1 MKTEDLMER
10 YIYAVTRRM
19 PSKQKTDVANEL
31 RALIGDMLEERCGE
45 AGPTETDMRVVLTEL
60 GTPNELYEKYEGGG
74 EKCLIGAPY
83 YESYLLVLKIVL
95 VCVAFGMTVASL
107 VLLITAVE
115 PVAWYVSAMQW
126 VSMVIGG
133 LGSAFAYVT
142 LLFTYFY
149 KKNIQINEAFDLN
162 SLPPVPEKNELIP
175 KWEPI
180 SMMVFLVIFVC
191 IFLWAPQVFSAVFT
205 ESGERVP
212 IFNATVIWEMRYF
225 LLLFAGLGLVR
236 EIVSLLEGRYTKR
249 LLIVSAVVDICSGV
263 LAFFWLA
270 DGKIVNPELVKRAAE
285 LFSGEELFIIS
296 IFENFQY
303 FFLGIIIF
311 ALLLDVLTAAFRYMR
326 EHGN

>member
-31 RALIGDMLEERCGE
+31 RTLIGDMLEERCGE
-45 AGPTETDMRVVLTEL
+45 VIPAEADMRVILTEL

-83 YESYLLVLKIVL
+83 YASYLLVLKIVL
-95 VCVAFGMTVASL
+95 MCVAFGMTVACL
-107 VLLITAVE
+107 VQLITAAE
-115 PVAWYVSAMQW
+115 PIVWYVSAMQW
-126 VSMVIGG
+126 VSMLIGG

-162 SLPPVPEKNELIP
+162 SLPPVPEKEELIP

-180 SMMVFLVIFVC
+180 SMMVFLVLFVC

-212 IFNATVIWEMRYF
+212 IFNASVIWEMRYF

-249 LLIVSAVVDICSGV
+249 LLIVSAVVDVCSGV
-263 LAFFWLA
+263 LAFLWLA
-270 DGKIVNPELVKRAAE
+270 DGRIINPEVTKRTVE
-285 LFSGEELFIIS
+285 LFSGEETFILKVLG
-296 IFENFQY
+296 NFQY
-303 FFLGIIIF
+303 YFLGIILF
-311 ALLLDVLTAAFRYMR
+311 ALLLDGLTTAYRYMKANR
-326 EHGN
+326 N